1 MSKILM
7 CPPTYF
13 GIEYVINPWMD
24 MANQVDKNA
33 VSKQWNNLK
42 DTLEEAG
49 AEIDLIEP
57 QQSLPDMVFTAN
69 AGLLRDNIFI
79 PSRFKFSER
88 QREMQ
93 YWIQWFQ
100 NAGYEVKEIQSELPF
115 EGAGDALSGKV
126 LFGGYGFR
134 SSKESYKEIE
144 EILSSEIIPLHL
156 VDDRFY
162 HLDTCFCPLNEESAI
177 LYEGAFDEE
186 SVHLL
191 KEHISYFSVPEEEAT
206 RFACNAVVINKN
218 VVLPTGCPET
228 QKHLQSIGFT
238 TFAVD
243 MSEFLKSGGAAK
255 CLTLKLF

>member
-1 MSKILM
+1 M

-24 MANQVDKNA
+24 MANQVDNNL
-33 VSKQWNNLK
+33 VSTQWNTLK

-49 AEIDLIEP
+49 AEIELIEP
-57 QQSLPDMVFTAN
+57 QPSLPDMVFTAN
-69 AGLLRDNIFI
+69 AGLLRNNIFI
-79 PSRFKFSER
+79 PSRFKFPER
-88 QREMQ
+88 QREMKH
-93 YWIQWFQ
+93 WIQWFIK
-100 NAGYEVKEIQSELPF
+100 AGYEVKEIPTELPF

-134 SSKESYKEIE
+134 SSKEIYKEIE
-144 EILSSEIIPLHL
+144 DIFSSEIIPLYL

-162 HLDTCFCPLNEESAI
+162 HLDTCFCPLSEEFAI

-186 SVHLL
+186 SIRSL
-191 KEHISYFSVPEEEAT
+191 KEHISYFSVPEQEAA
-206 RFACNAVVINKN
+206 RFACNAVVIENN

-228 QKHLQSIGFT
+228 ERHLQSKGFT
-238 TFAVD
+238 TFTVD

-255 CLTLKLF
+255 CLTLKLS